1 MTTVHEISV
10 SNVCTAF
17 DKMPIGTGVMHRNNF
32 LTALLA
38 RIEQTDFGTLG
49 QVYID
54 LPEALLCV
62 SGGLARR
69 EGVRHVN
76 VRAHRGQFG
85 VYAPRVLAEPP
96 EKLGVVVYTIKA
108 YLADPEVDEEEAR
121 SLIWSQAKYVIVAVL
136 SAPKGVGG
144 DGVMGTYRFTSNLAS
159 GNNKYKPE
167 NGYTLDKAISDAKL
181 CLEYENT
188 WITVAD

>member
-1 MTTVHEISV
+1 
-10 SNVCTAF
+10 
-17 DKMPIGTGVMHRNNF
+17 MPIGTKVTHRNDF
-32 LTALLA
+32 LIALIA
-38 RIEQTDFGTLG
+38 KIDQTDFGTSG

-108 YLADPEVDEEEAR
+108 YAADPEVDEEEVR
-121 SLIWSQAKYVIVAVL
+121 NMTWGQIKYVIVAVL
-136 SAPKGVGG
+136 STPAGVGG
-144 DGVMGTYRFTSNLAS
+144 DGVMSTYRFTSNLAG

-188 WITVAD
+188 WMTVAD